1 MDESTTEEVRRL
13 FADIT
18 GRLED
23 ASLIAV
29 EGQAISIDA
38 PAIRQITSALKLS
51 LDEVESRLTQIENL
65 CSPD

>member
-1 MDESTTEEVRRL
+1 MDESTTEEVRRI

-23 ASLIAV
+23 ASLIAI
-29 EGQAISIDA
+29 EGQSISIDA
-38 PAIRQITSALKLS
+38 PAIQQISTALKLS
-51 LDEVESRLTQIENL
+51 LGEVVSRLTQIENL